1 MKKNWKNNRGYR
13 WVGVIIFLFMLGMPE
28 RALTQE
34 VGIEFS
40 KGSWKKQL
48 NQAKRQK
55 KLIFLD
61 CHTKWC
67 GFCKV
72 LAQYVFTDPE
82 VARFYNQHFV
92 NVEMDMEE
100 GVGVEL
106 VKRYGIHAYPTLL
119 FINAQGE
126 LEDYHAG
133 YLAPK
138 EPIALGERALKPEN
152 NLAGMRKRYAAGER
166 EPEMLREY
174 LRILSKAYQDSLM
187 REIISTDLGGLDDNR
202 FYTPEVW
209 NIIEENGQAA
219 ISLLISRVIPNR
231 DKFYGVVEKERVD
244 QGIDKALSAKAISFI
259 HNAGRKSFQPE
270 ECRQLKEF
278 FLSQKALPY
287 AGEYLATIYAGEY
300 LHQKE
305 YTQVLN
311 VLEDIVK
318 YHYFRLDSR
327 DEVLNFTLR
336 YVAECEDMEIRKQGM
351 ELLDAL
357 PRTTIREKK
366 KPMYEATRKMLAG
379 KE

>member
-1 MKKNWKNNRGYR
+1 M
-13 WVGVIIFLFMLGMPE
+13 I
-28 RALTQE
+28 
-34 VGIEFS
+34 
-40 KGSWKKQL
+40 
-48 NQAKRQK
+48 
-55 KLIFLD
+55 
-61 CHTKWC
+61 
-67 GFCKV
+67 
-72 LAQYVFTDPE
+72 
-82 VARFYNQHFV
+82 
-92 NVEMDMEE
+92 EMDMEE

-138 EPIALGERALKPEN
+138 ELIALGERALKPEN

-259 HNAGRKSFQPE
+259 HNAGRKSFHPE

-336 YVAECEDMEIRKQGM
+336 YVAECRGYGNQKTGDGAVGCFAP
-351 ELLDAL
+351 DDY
-357 PRTTIREKK
+357 P
-366 KPMYEATRKMLAG
+366 G
-379 KE
+379 KEKADVRGYPEDVGGEE

>member
-1 MKKNWKNNRGYR
+1 M
-13 WVGVIIFLFMLGMPE
+13 
-28 RALTQE
+28 
-34 VGIEFS
+34 
-40 KGSWKKQL
+40 
-48 NQAKRQK
+48 
-55 KLIFLD
+55 
-61 CHTKWC
+61 
-67 GFCKV
+67 
-72 LAQYVFTDPE
+72 
-82 VARFYNQHFV
+82 
-92 NVEMDMEE
+92 
-100 GVGVEL
+100 
-106 VKRYGIHAYPTLL
+106 
-119 FINAQGE
+119 
-126 LEDYHAG
+126 
-133 YLAPK
+133 
-138 EPIALGERALKPEN
+138 
-152 NLAGMRKRYAAGER
+152 
-166 EPEMLREY
+166 
-174 LRILSKAYQDSLM
+174 
-187 REIISTDLGGLDDNR
+187 
-202 FYTPEVW
+202 
-209 NIIEENGQAA
+209 
-219 ISLLISRVIPNR
+219 ISRVIPNR